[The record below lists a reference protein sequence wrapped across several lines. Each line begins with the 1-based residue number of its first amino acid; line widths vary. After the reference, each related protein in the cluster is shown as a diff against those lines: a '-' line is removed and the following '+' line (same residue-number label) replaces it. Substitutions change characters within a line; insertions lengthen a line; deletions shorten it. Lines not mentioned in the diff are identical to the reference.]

1 MGEVIKKM
9 KDGRFIGWYLRYIDA
24 DGKRKQ
30 RASHQPSHID
40 ARRMLIEIEA
50 RIVRGQAGLI
60 ERGVKKTAEDR
71 SDAPLTVAALLE
83 MFVARGSKPK
93 VKDVVAYRKRLRFPL
108 ARIERAAP
116 QLMKLPLSALSR
128 QHVAKLRDVLCER
141 HPSGTVRNSL
151 TALSAALSW
160 AVAEELL
167 AAHPA
172 RGVEPPPPPPPQLE
186 FLTLDEV
193 RRLLHEAERQA
204 RADKTHMAFS
214 RWVAISLALR
224 LGLRRGELFGLR
236 WQDLDLTSGRLTVAR
251 SYRTT
256 PKSGKPRHLR
266 LPEPLRE
273 LLQAWQPLCPAIAE
287 QLVCP
292 ALYRG
297 TWGMY
302 RDTGSGRSLTNLYK
316 AAGIR
321 VLPRPW
327 HLLRHTM
334 ASHFVQSGGS
344 LFALSQILGH
354 SNVKTTMLYAHLSGD
369 FLAGEL
375 NKIKY

>member
-30 RASHQPSHID
+30 RASHQPSHGD
-40 ARRMLIEIEA
+40 ARRMLIELEA
-50 RIVRGQAGLI
+50 RIVRGHVGMP
-60 ERGVKKTAEDR
+60 ERRAKKPATPGSE
-71 SDAPLTVAALLE
+71 APITVAELLE
-83 MFVARGSKPK
+83 VFIARGNKPK
-93 VKDVVAYRKRLRFPL
+93 VKDVVAYRQRLRFPL
-108 ARIERAAP
+108 ARIKRAAP
-116 QLMKLPLSALSR
+116 QLMKLPLSELSR
-128 QHVAKLRDVLCER
+128 QHVAKLRDALCEN

-160 AVAEELL
+160 AVAEQLL
-167 AAHPA
+167 ASHPA

-204 RADKTHMAFS
+204 RSDKTRMAFS
-214 RWVAISLALR
+214 RWVAVSLALR

-236 WQDLDLTSGRLTVAR
+236 WSDIDVASGRLSVAR

-273 LLQAWQPLCPAIAE
+273 LLREWQSICPAVAE

-297 TWGMY
+297 VWGMY

-316 AAGIR
+316 AAGCR

-354 SNVKTTMLYAHLSGD
+354 SNVKTTMLYAHLSSD